1 MVASGSEGSEVPG
14 SILLSQ
20 EDWRRIAKELRL
32 SARELQVVQEIFD
45 GKKLSTIAQ
54 EMNLGMGTVKT
65 YCQRIYHKLHIHD
78 QRELAMVVLARH
90 IKNRL
95 R

>member
-1 MVASGSEGSEVPG
+1 MTGSGSEGSEAPG

-20 EDWRRIAKELRL
+20 QDWRRIAKDLHL

-45 GKKLSTIAQ
+45 GKKLSAIAQ
-54 EMNLGMGTVKT
+54 EMHLGIGTVKT
-65 YCQRIYHKLHIHD
+65 YCQRIYHKLHVHD
-78 QRELAMVVLARH
+78 QRELALVVLARH
-90 IKNRL
+90 LKNRL